1 LTFLFRHL
9 KDFMWPPVEGD
20 DHLSAARK
28 RLLIIMSVGVLLAGN
43 TSNFLAFEDVLK
55 RNTAISTFILIAP
68 FLFVIPP
75 LLLRCKGS
83 NTTSTAHLFLVLFT
97 FASALSA
104 YTGGGFFSLGTF
116 YLAAVPPIAVLA
128 IGLRSGLSYLA
139 GVMVLYG
146 CFYFLRGSL
155 APYDNNVLPEVF
167 VYWNFVGLS
176 IIVTGITLSTLV
188 YHHGMAAA
196 TNSLSQSRQE
206 ADSGSRA
213 KTEFL
218 ANMIHE
224 IRTPLNGVLGM
235 AQALQSRQLGA
246 EERAMVDTIQDSGN
260 TLLAILNDV
269 LDLSKIEAGRTLL
282 SPADESLH
290 TIFQRTHELFMPLA
304 REKGLKLVLKI
315 HPDVPEWVHIDA
327 IRIRQCISNLVS
339 NAVKFTEKGGVS
351 VKVLAKPMKG
361 RGNGHFITVSVTDT
375 GIGIE
380 EEKLANLFQAFAQAD
395 ASISRRYGGTGLGLT
410 VARNLSQQMG
420 GNITVEST
428 PRVGSRFVFTFVAAS
443 AEQKH
448 VNEPDRASTSTRGRI
463 DGIRVLVVDDQAVNR
478 KVAQIFLQEAGAIVT
493 EAENGREALDMLEH
507 EEVDIMLLDVHMPVM
522 DGIETIKRLRSGSL
536 SGKALPVIALTA
548 DAMSGAANRLFAVG
562 MDGYLSKPVDRVEMV
577 RSIRRVLGTRRAS
590 PKMRK
595 SA

>member
-1 LTFLFRHL
+1 MTLLFRHL
-9 KDFMWPPVEGD
+9 KNFMWPPVEGD

-28 RLLIIMSVGVLLAGN
+28 RLLIIMSVSVLLAGN
-43 TSNFLAFEDVLK
+43 ISNVLAIEDVLK

-75 LLLRCKGS
+75 LILRRKGAS
-83 NTTSTAHLFLVLFT
+83 TTATAHLFLTLFT

-128 IGLRSGLSYLA
+128 IGLRAGLSYLA
-139 GVMVLYG
+139 GVCLLYG
-146 CFYFLRGSL
+146 CFYFLRDSL
-155 APYDNNVLPEVF
+155 APYDNNIQPEVF
-167 VYWNFVGLS
+167 LYWNFVGLS
-176 IIVTGITLSTLV
+176 ILVLGITLSTLV
-188 YHHGMAAA
+188 YHYGMAAA
-196 TNSLSQSRQE
+196 TSSLSQSRQE
-206 ADSGSRA
+206 AHSGSRA

-218 ANMIHE
+218 ANMSHE

-235 AQALQSRQLGA
+235 AQALQSRPLGS
-246 EERAMVDTIQDSGN
+246 EERSMVDTIQDSGN

-282 SPADESLH
+282 SPSDENLH

-304 REKGLKLVLKI
+304 REKGLKLVLKL
-315 HPDVPEWVHIDA
+315 HPDVPEWVHVDA

-361 RGNGHFITVSVTDT
+361 RGQGHFITVSVTDT

-380 EEKLANLFQAFAQAD
+380 EEKLAGLFQAFAQAD

-420 GNITVEST
+420 GDITVEST
-428 PRVGSRFVFTFVAAS
+428 PRVGSRFVFTFFAEP

-448 VNEPDRASTSTRGRI
+448 AAEPDPTVAATRDRI
-463 DGIRVLVVDDQAVNR
+463 DGVRVLVVDDQAVNR
-478 KVAQIFLQEAGAIVT
+478 KVARIFLEEAGAIVT
-493 EAENGREALDMLEH
+493 EAENGREALEVLETDH
-507 EEVDIMLLDVHMPVM
+507 VDIMLLDVHMPVM
-522 DGIETIKRLRSGSL
+522 DGIETIKRLRSDTL
-536 SGKALPVIALTA
+536 SGKAMPVIALTA

-577 RSIRRVLGTRRAS
+577 RSIRRVLSTRRAS
-590 PKMRK
+590 AKTRK